1 MFPLKNLARK
11 GLISVQYVKGY
22 YIKLIDR
29 LQKKKKK
36 KKIDR
41 LRLTSVST
49 KKGHDITWTPPLLHQ
64 GPILITAN
72 SNNASQSIVTKS
84 YTNRNKKVSH
94 TKKNSSTS

>member
-49 KKGHDITWTPPLLHQ
+49 KKGHDITWTPHYYIKALYLVQQTPTMLRRVLWQNHIQ
-64 GPILITAN
+64 TGTR
-72 SNNASQSIVTKS
+72 K
-84 YTNRNKKVSH
+84 
-94 TKKNSSTS
+94 